1 VARDGHDV
9 VRLDAVAGQLD
20 RRRLHRGHSI
30 TSAAKLDVVAKV
42 WVLDTETKGTGA
54 QMVPLEKTLRQPAS
68 EPARRRAPVP
78 KPRPKERPPEP
89 TPPRRFRVIDAR
101 SRELL
106 ADDANAPE
114 TIELLRQVEQPVDVS
129 VYVWEPRPET
139 WRLLTSREK
148 SLLWE
153 FRQRRPAQAGPRAP
167 AR

>member
-1 VARDGHDV
+1 M
-9 VRLDAVAGQLD
+9 
-20 RRRLHRGHSI
+20 
-30 TSAAKLDVVAKV
+30 AKV

-68 EPARRRAPVP
+68 EPVRRRARPVP
-78 KPRPKERPPEP
+78 KPRRKDEPAEP

-114 TIELLRQVEQPVDVS
+114 TLELLRQVEQPVDVS
-129 VYVWEPRPET
+129 VYVWEPRAET
-139 WRLLTSREK
+139 WRLLTNREK

-153 FRQRRPAQAGPRAP
+153 FRQRRPARA
-167 AR
+167 

>member
-1 VARDGHDV
+1 M
-9 VRLDAVAGQLD
+9 
-20 RRRLHRGHSI
+20 
-30 TSAAKLDVVAKV
+30 AKV

-68 EPARRRAPVP
+68 EPARRRARPVP
-78 KPRPKERPPEP
+78 KPRPRDEPPEP

-106 ADDANAPE
+106 VHDSNAPDTLE
-114 TIELLRQVEQPVDVS
+114 VLRQVEQPVDVS
-129 VYVWEPRPET
+129 VYVWEPKAET
-139 WRLLTSREK
+139 WRLLTNREK

-153 FRQRRPAQAGPRAP
+153 FRRRRPERAEPQAP

>member
-1 VARDGHDV
+1 M
-9 VRLDAVAGQLD
+9 
-20 RRRLHRGHSI
+20 
-30 TSAAKLDVVAKV
+30 AKV

-68 EPARRRAPVP
+68 EPARPRARPVP
-78 KPRPKERPPEP
+78 KPRPKERPAEP

-114 TIELLRQVEQPVDVS
+114 TIGLLGRVEQPVDVS
-129 VYVWEPRPET
+129 VYVWEHRAET
-139 WRLLTSREK
+139 WRLLTTREK

-153 FRQRRPAQAGPRAP
+153 FRQPRPERAEPQAP

>member
-1 VARDGHDV
+1 
-9 VRLDAVAGQLD
+9 
-20 RRRLHRGHSI
+20 
-30 TSAAKLDVVAKV
+30 VAKV

-68 EPARRRAPVP
+68 EPVRRARPVP
-78 KPRPKERPPEP
+78 KPRPKEKPVEP
-89 TPPRRFRVIDAR
+89 TPPRRFRLIDAR

-114 TIELLRQVEQPVDVS
+114 ALEVLRQVEQPVDVS
-129 VYVWEPRPET
+129 VYVWEPRAET

-148 SLLWE
+148 ALLWE
-153 FRQRRPAQAGPRAP
+153 FRQRRPAQAEPQAP